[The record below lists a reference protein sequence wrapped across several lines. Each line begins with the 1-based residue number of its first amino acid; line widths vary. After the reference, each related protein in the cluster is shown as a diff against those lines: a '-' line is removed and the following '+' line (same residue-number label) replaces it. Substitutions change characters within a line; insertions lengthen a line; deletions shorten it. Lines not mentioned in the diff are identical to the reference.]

1 MLPGILGLCPFGK
14 PGLSCSKERTLLAHP
29 RSAPLDSLIRWPSH
43 PLSLCRH
50 LPETASPT
58 INQKVQAQGL
68 PPAAC
73 PPPHLC
79 TPPAPRHS
87 PLQDT
92 HISTPALSH
101 AVSLDDLSPLSPYS
115 GHSAPSPR
123 MHPDPCKP
131 FLHSHQ
137 GTRCSQLGV
146 SQSGQGQDHGLGLH
160 DDFHEDLRHFCL
172 CGLLPSQKILKIRF
186 CNCFGIKTN

>member
-73 PPPHLC
+73 PPPHTLTIIYKTVGLWVNLFSAC
-79 TPPAPRHS
+79 LREHYCLLYQYPTLVEDDAGPGERGHRPSWEGTCFLNRKP
-87 PLQDT
+87 T
-92 HISTPALSH
+92 ILSNF
-101 AVSLDDLSPLSPYS
+101 
-115 GHSAPSPR
+115 R
-123 MHPDPCKP
+123 
-131 FLHSHQ
+131 
-137 GTRCSQLGV
+137 
-146 SQSGQGQDHGLGLH
+146 
-160 DDFHEDLRHFCL
+160 E
-172 CGLLPSQKILKIRF
+172 
-186 CNCFGIKTN
+186 